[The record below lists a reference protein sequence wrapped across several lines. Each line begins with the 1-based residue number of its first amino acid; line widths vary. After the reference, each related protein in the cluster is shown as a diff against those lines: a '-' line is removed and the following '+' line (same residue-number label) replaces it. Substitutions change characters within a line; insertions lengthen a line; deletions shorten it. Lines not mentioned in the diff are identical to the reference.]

1 MGLFYTKKKE
11 EQDEKTIP
19 TEDFMER
26 LTKMKKGGNERI
38 DSPIIE
44 NTK

>member
-26 LTKMKKGGNERI
+26 LTKMEKGEM
-38 DSPIIE
+38 
-44 NTK
+44 KQ